1 MGDSWQPAN
10 AQRLRGCSDAGAS
23 ERLRASPIQPLF
35 RRVIRFRIA
44 SEQRTQTKPKI
55 SAEGMPADQAP
66 SLSGGSP
73 MSTIMTRHMTVD
85 EFERLEE
92 SLGDERVELINGCV
106 IGRGDMEPAHVLAT
120 GLVKQGVEPMLPGGW
135 FMRKD
140 EPVRIPDFN
149 EPFPDL
155 AVVHGDLRTYAI
167 RHPGPGDV
175 ALLIEVSDTTLAKDR
190 DEKMRDYARA
200 RIPVYWIVNLIDQQ
214 IEVYSEPTAEGDAAA
229 RIYSLGDE
237 VPVLIDGGGRT
248 PRGVGDHWLNIA
260 AKVCYSGS
268 VGLIDPRTTSQPS
281 RGRR

>member
-1 MGDSWQPAN
+1 
-10 AQRLRGCSDAGAS
+10 
-23 ERLRASPIQPLF
+23 
-35 RRVIRFRIA
+35 
-44 SEQRTQTKPKI
+44 
-55 SAEGMPADQAP
+55 
-66 SLSGGSP
+66 

-155 AVVHGDLRTYAI
+155 AVVHGDLRTHAI

-175 ALLIEVSDTTLAKDR
+175 ALVDR
-190 DEKMRDYARA
+190 WR
-200 RIPVYWIVNLIDQQ
+200 
-214 IEVYSEPTAEGDAAA
+214 
-229 RIYSLGDE
+229 
-237 VPVLIDGGGRT
+237 GGRT
-248 PRGVGDHWLNIA
+248 PRGVGDLWLNIA